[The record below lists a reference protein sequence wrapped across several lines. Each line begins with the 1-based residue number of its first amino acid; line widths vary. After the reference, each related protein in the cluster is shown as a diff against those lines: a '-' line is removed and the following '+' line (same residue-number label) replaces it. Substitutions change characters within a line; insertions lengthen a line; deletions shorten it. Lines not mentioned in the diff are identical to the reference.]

1 MKRRNSLQLPAMNA
15 LLTFESA
22 ARLGSLSQAAR
33 ELHTSQPAISR
44 DIAKLEKQLSTR
56 LFKRSRNGVS
66 LTDAGRRY
74 REAVTASIGILREA
88 ALEVAAR
95 SDDKQVVIA
104 CSHEASHFYL
114 MPRYEALQKALGEH
128 VRIRILTY
136 HYHRQDLP
144 PEPIADVVLSW
155 EANLHDEARVQVHE
169 EAVRP
174 LCSPEYAAMHAEIL
188 NGPVSNW
195 SELTFLDLTRPNQ
208 GWASWDDWFEVAGRP
223 ERVPKYIDFDSY
235 VYVLEAAVAGRGI
248 ALGWRHFIAR
258 YLESGTLVGLT
269 DGFTEFDNY
278 YCGVLTKQGRKNPLA
293 QQCLVLLHGGL
304 PIE

>member
-15 LLTFESA
+15 LITFESA

-66 LTDAGRRY
+66 LTDTGRRY
-74 REAVTASIGILREA
+74 REAVTASIGILRDA
-88 ALEVAAR
+88 ALEVA
-95 SDDKQVVIA
+95 SQPDDEQVVIA

-128 VRIRILTY
+128 VRIRVLTY

-174 LCSPEYAAMHAEIL
+174 LCSPEYAAMHADLL

-223 ERVPKYIDFDSY
+223 ERVPKYIGFDSY
-235 VYVLEAAVAGRGI
+235 AYVLEAAIAGRGI
-248 ALGWRHFIAR
+248 ALGWRHFIEQC
-258 YLESGTLVGLT
+258 LESGTLVGLT
-269 DGFTEFDNY
+269 DDFIEFDNH
-278 YCGVLTKQGRKNPLA
+278 YCGVLTKQGRENPLA